1 MMIVVNVWRWEHLQ
15 RCFHRITLL
24 NIAMLTLSFLLYCCF
39 PFIYLRNILF
49 YNELGPVESYYN

>member
-24 NIAMLTLSFLLYCCF
+24 NIAMLTLLSPVILLYSF
-39 PFIYLRNILF
+39 YISHNILL
-49 YNELGPVESYYN
+49 YNELDPVESYYN